1 MLHLFFINLFIPG
14 IWLQWRATKG
24 QYIISGGKF
33 NQSPAG
39 NLQDCMS
46 RCLRYSANG
55 KECRAITIS
64 TSIDKSCE
72 LRNHG
77 IGNNGF
83 TSDITEAWQSFFR
96 PTWYLGKQER
106 VCVSILQFR
115 FLHAIVGELSI
126 RLLFP
131 VKA

>member
-1 MLHLFFINLFIPG
+1 M
-14 IWLQWRATKG
+14 T
-24 QYIISGGKF
+24 
-33 NQSPAG
+33 
-39 NLQDCMS
+39 
-46 RCLRYSANG
+46 RCLRDPTGGRAC
-55 KECRAITIS
+55 KAITIS
-64 TSIDKSCE
+64 TSTDKSCE
-72 LRNHG
+72 LRNHE
-77 IGNNGF
+77 IGNDAF
-83 TSDITEAWQSFFR
+83 ASDITEAWQSFFR